1 MPKTALVLTTRG
13 EVSTI
18 DISTDSLSKLQGAVD
33 GLIQPVD
40 IDDSITMW
48 VNEEGLLRNDLA
60 INPLATALFIQI
72 FEAKTPIIGDVVF
85 TGGPDEE
92 GNTLGLGENYLKSIT
107 SWARKYRQSVVVG
120 L

>member
-40 IDDSITMW
+40 LDDKVTMW
-48 VNEEGLLRNDLA
+48 VNEEGLLRNDLDV
-60 INPLATALFIQI
+60 NPLATALFIQI
-72 FEAKTPIIGDVVF
+72 IEAQTPIIGDVVF

-92 GNTLGLGENYLKSIT
+92 GNTLGLDEDYLKSIT
-107 SWARKYRQSVVVG
+107 NLARNYRNSMIA
-120 L
+120 LL